1 MVMNM
6 NERQEKLN
14 ALKANIS
21 YEFKSARL
29 KDLQK
34 LVEGEEIWSDWEYSQ
49 RINKEFEDLKK
60 ELEEI
65 DNLELFLVCEDLNSF
80 DILIKDVELKTF
92 LGNEYDK
99 LGCILTIHSGQGGTE
114 AMDFVT
120 MLLRMYSMYLDSKKY
135 KYSIIN
141 ESFGDEVGYKEVS
154 LEINANYAFG
164 FFKNEAGVH
173 RLVRNSPF
181 NSDNLRQTS
190 FALVEV
196 IPKLDN
202 TITIEIKDSEIE
214 EEFHRSG
221 GSGGQNVNKVS
232 TAVRLKHIPT
242 GIVVENQ
249 TERYQGKN
257 REKAMDVLRAKLY
270 ALEVEKHEKARKEIK
285 GEYKIPGWGNQIR
298 NYVLNPYK
306 LVKDLRTGV
315 ERFDAETVLNGDLDE
330 FIQKEIQI

>member
-1 MVMNM
+1 M
-6 NERQEKLN
+6 EEKIEKLN
-14 ALKANIS
+14 TLKESIKIDDKKNRIKAI
-21 YEFKSARL
+21 
-29 KDLQK
+29 QK
-34 LVEGEEIWSDWEYSQ
+34 IMESEDIWSDWEYSQ
-49 RINKEFEDLKK
+49 KLNKELEDLKR
-60 ELEEI
+60 EVEEI
-65 DNLELFLVCEDLNSF
+65 ENLELFLVCEDYQSF
-80 DILIKDVELKTF
+80 DELIKQVELKTF

-99 LGCILTIHSGQGGTE
+99 LECILTIHAGQGGTE

-120 MLLRMYSMYLDSKKY
+120 MLLRMYTMYLDSKKY
-135 KYSIIN
+135 KYSVIN
-141 ESFGDEVGYKEVS
+141 ESFGEEVGYKEVS
-154 LEINANYAFG
+154 IEINSVYAFG
-164 FFKNEAGVH
+164 FFKNESGVH

-196 IPKLDN
+196 IPKIDN
-202 TITIEIKDSEIE
+202 SINIEIKDSEIE

-232 TAVRLKHIPT
+232 TAVRLRHLPT

-257 REKAMDVLRAKLY
+257 REKAMEVLKAKLY
-270 ALEVEKHEKARKEIK
+270 ALEVEKLEKARKEIK

-306 LVKDLRTGV
+306 LVKDLRTGL
-315 ERFDAETVLNGDLDE
+315 ERFDAENVLNGDLEE

>member
-1 MVMNM
+1 M
-6 NERQEKLN
+6 NERLEKLN
-14 ALKANIS
+14 SLKLNMDF
-21 YEFKSARL
+21 ELKKSRIL
-29 KDLQK
+29 ELQNMM
-34 LVEGEEIWSDWEYSQ
+34 ENEDIWSDWEYSQ
-49 RINKEFEDLKK
+49 KLNKELGDLKK
-60 ELEEI
+60 EVEEI
-65 DNLELFLVCEDLNSF
+65 ENLDLFLICDDYKSF
-80 DILIKDVELKTF
+80 DSLLKNVELKTF

-99 LGCILTIHSGQGGTE
+99 LNCILTIHSGQGGTE

-120 MLLRMYSMYLDSKKY
+120 MLLRMYTMYLDSKKY
-135 KYSIIN
+135 KYIITN

-154 LEINANYAFG
+154 IEINEEYAFG
-164 FFKNEAGVH
+164 FFKNESGVH

-202 TITIEIKDSEIE
+202 SINIEIKDSEIE

-232 TAVRLKHIPT
+232 TAVRLRHIPT

-257 REKAMDVLRAKLY
+257 REKAMETLKAKLY

-285 GEYKIPGWGNQIR
+285 GEYKVPGWGNQIR

-315 ERFDAETVLNGDLDE
+315 ERFDAENVLNGDLEE

>member
-1 MVMNM
+1 MQ
-6 NERQEKLN
+6 ERIEKLDS
-14 ALKANIS
+14 LKRNINF
-21 YEFKSARL
+21 ENKKNRIL
-29 KDLQK
+29 EIQK
-34 LVEGEEIWSDWEYSQ
+34 IMEGEDIWGDWEYSQ
-49 RINKEFEDLKK
+49 KLNKELESLKR
-60 ELEEI
+60 EVEEI
-65 DNLELFLVCEDLNSF
+65 DNLDLFLICEDFESF
-80 DILIKDVELKTF
+80 DNLIKGVELKTF

-114 AMDFVT
+114 SMDFVT
-120 MLLRMYSMYLDSKKY
+120 MLLRMYTMYLDSKKY
-135 KYSIIN
+135 KYFIIN
-141 ESFGDEVGYKEVS
+141 ESFGEEIGYKEVS
-154 LEINANYAFG
+154 LEIDHEYAFG
-164 FFKNEAGVH
+164 FFKNESGVH

-196 IPKLDN
+196 IPKIDN
-202 TITIEIKDSEIE
+202 TVTVEIKDSEIE

-232 TAVRLKHIPT
+232 TAVRLRHIPT

-257 REKAMDVLRAKLY
+257 REKAMEVLKAKLY
-270 ALEVEKHEKARKEIK
+270 ALEVEKIEKARKEIK
-285 GEYKIPGWGNQIR
+285 GEYKVPGWGNQIR

-315 ERFDAETVLNGDLDE
+315 ERFDAENVLNGDLEE

>member
-1 MVMNM
+1 ME
-6 NERQEKLN
+6 ERMELLNSLKLN
-14 ALKANIS
+14 IGFEKKKTRIL
-21 YEFKSARL
+21 E
-29 KDLQK
+29 LQK
-34 LVEGEEIWSDWEYSQ
+34 VMESEDIWSDWEYSQ
-49 RINKEFEDLKK
+49 KLNKELGDLKK
-60 ELEEI
+60 ETEEI
-65 DNLELFLVCEDLNSF
+65 ENLELFLICEDFNSF
-80 DILIKDVELKTF
+80 DSLMKSVELKTF

-99 LGCILTIHSGQGGTE
+99 LNCILTIHSGQGGTE

-120 MLLRMYSMYLDSKKY
+120 MLLRMYTMYLDSKKY
-135 KYSIIN
+135 KYLITN

-154 LEINANYAFG
+154 IEIYADYAFG
-164 FFKNEAGVH
+164 FFKNESGVH

-181 NSDNLRQTS
+181 NADNLRQTS

-202 TITIEIKDSEIE
+202 TINIEIKESEIE

-232 TAVRLKHIPT
+232 TAVRLRHIPT

-257 REKAMDVLRAKLY
+257 REKAMEVLKAKLY
-270 ALEVEKHEKARKEIK
+270 AIEVEKHEKARKEIK
-285 GEYKIPGWGNQIR
+285 GEYKVPGWGNQIR

-315 ERFDAETVLNGDLDE
+315 ERFDADNILNGDLEE
-330 FIQKEIQI
+330 FIQKEIKI